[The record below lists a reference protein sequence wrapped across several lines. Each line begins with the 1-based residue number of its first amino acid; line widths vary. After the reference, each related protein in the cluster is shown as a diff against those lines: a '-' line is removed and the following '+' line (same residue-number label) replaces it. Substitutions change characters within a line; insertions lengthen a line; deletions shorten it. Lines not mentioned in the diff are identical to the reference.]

1 MMTVKST
8 KSIGDTTMSSY
19 AEKGNNAARNLEGKV
34 QEAAGKLTD
43 NKEAQAQGKAKQAET
58 PETPPK
64 EYVKD
69 GLTDKDNK

>member
-1 MMTVKST
+1 
-8 KSIGDTTMSSY
+8 MSSY
-19 AEKGNNAARNLEGKV
+19 AEKGNNAARNLEGKI

-58 PETPPK
+58 PETRPE

-69 GLTDKDNK
+69 DLTDKDNQ